1 MAERIQ
7 TFEDWKEQFHHWQ
20 QDIGFDTSLLGDFE
34 FETKFAEED
43 SPVIEFG
50 DLKGRPKWS
59 KLLQVPNQQIRD
71 ALMNLIV
78 YQGDTEFASVEQQR
92 HLVKSAPTEYDLKS
106 AVRVM
111 AEEQRHG
118 WQMCY
123 LLVNYMGE
131 SGKVEAQKLLER
143 RAWEK
148 QRLLGSFNEPVRHWL
163 DFFVYTE
170 FVDRDG
176 KYQLKMLSRSAFS
189 PLARSMGPMLKEEA
203 FHLGTGHTGLRRI
216 LQAGKVPTPLL
227 QKYFNHWVPTAFDL
241 FGKDQSGTAQW
252 AYVWGLK
259 ARFDEGE
266 SEGEADKANLNEHN
280 RQLYYQECVG
290 LVDQLNH
297 VRRAG
302 EPPLLLP
309 DIKFRRSIG
318 QYAGQ
323 RFTVDGKPFSGGES
337 AYADYLASVLPSDED
352 ERRLGEIFKDSSWI
366 APKGVAG

>member
-1 MAERIQ
+1 MAARIQ
-7 TFEDWKEQFHHWQ
+7 TFDDWTQQFHGWQ
-20 QDIGFDTSLLGDFE
+20 KDIGFDTQLLGDFH

-50 DLKGRPKWS
+50 DLKGRPKWNT
-59 KLLQVPNQQIRD
+59 LLQVPNQQIRD
-71 ALMNLIV
+71 TLLNLIV

-92 HLVKSAPTEYDLKS
+92 HLVKSAPTDYDLKS

-123 LLVNYMGE
+123 LLVNYMGD
-131 SGKVEAQKLLER
+131 SGRVEAKKLLER
-143 RAWEK
+143 RAWDNE
-148 QRLLGSFNEPVRHWL
+148 RLLGSFNEPVRHWL

-216 LQAGKVPTPLL
+216 LQAGKIPTPLL

-252 AYVWGLK
+252 TYVWGLK
-259 ARFDEGE
+259 ARFDELE
-266 SEGEADKANLNEHN
+266 TTVPPDKSNLNEHN
-280 RQLYYQECVG
+280 RQLYYKECQG
-290 LVDQLNH
+290 LVEQLNN
-297 VRRAG
+297 VRKPSQPA
-302 EPPLLLP
+302 LLLP
-309 DIKFRRSIG
+309 DIKFRRAIG

-323 RFTVDGKPFSGGES
+323 HYRVDGTPFAGSDA
-337 AYADYLASVLPSDED
+337 AYEAYIASVLPNEDD
-352 ERRLGEIFKDSSWI
+352 ERQLQEIFKDPSWI
-366 APKGVAG
+366 APKAAG